1 MPNTTPLISSENATN
16 TLHVTMLIYP
26 HVLATGL
33 TLPIEMLLA
42 GEAFARSQRSVS
54 LKTKPLQT
62 SKKLNIQLLG
72 ENNQPIKSRAGMQF
86 VPDLW
91 LNHTNN
97 RNTDTGNTDYKSID
111 SKEMATVPDIIVV
124 PSLWRNPR
132 PVLKSNQ
139 RLIAWLKSCWQQGS
153 TLIGV
158 GTGVCFLAES
168 GLLDGHSATT
178 HWHYEAQF
186 KRDYPQVELKPDF
199 FITQSE
205 RIYCAASLNALA
217 DIIVH
222 FIAQTY
228 GKAAAQNVERNFSH
242 EIRRPYEEQRYLE
255 GAVDRHPDELI
266 AQIQFW
272 MRTNLSAEINLV
284 QLAQQFGLSQR
295 SFTRR
300 FKAATGTRA
309 TQYWQQLRIESA
321 KDLLA
326 SSNLSI
332 QEIAYHVGYQ
342 DQGHLTR
349 LFKQNLALTPKDYRA
364 MVRKKL
370 FSEQ

>member
-1 MPNTTPLISSENATN
+1 MAISYFFGENMPTQTSKTKKLEVVLA
-16 TLHVTMLIYP
+16 IYQ
-26 HVLATGL
+26 HVLATSL
-33 TLPIEMLLA
+33 TLPVEMLLA
-42 GEAFARSQRSVS
+42 GEAFSRRYDRLTTTLSTQFLSESEQV
-54 LKTKPLQT
+54 
-62 SKKLNIQLLG
+62 
-72 ENNQPIKSRAGMQF
+72 IKSRAGLSF
-86 VPDLW
+86 VADIVL
-91 LNHTNN
+91 
-97 RNTDTGNTDYKSID
+97 GDYLS
-111 SKEMATVPDIIVV
+111 SAVVPDIILV

-132 PVLKSNQ
+132 PVLKKHKK
-139 RLIAWLKSCWQQGS
+139 LISWLKDCWQQGS

-168 GLLDGHSATT
+168 GLLDNHPATT
-178 HWHYEAQF
+178 HWHYVEQF

-222 FIAQTY
+222 IISQTY
-228 GKAAAQNVERNFSH
+228 GRAAAQNVERNFSH
-242 EIRRPYEEQRYLE
+242 EIRKPYEEQRYLE
-255 GAVDRHPDELI
+255 GAVDRHADELI

-272 MRTNLSAEINLV
+272 LRTNLNTDLTLEE
-284 QLAQQFGLSQR
+284 LAGQFGLSQR

-300 FKAATGTRA
+300 FKEATGVRA
-309 TQYWQQLRIESA
+309 TQYWQQLRIETA

-349 LFKQNLALTPKDYRA
+349 LFKQSLSLTPKDYRA

-370 FSEQ
+370 FS

>member
-1 MPNTTPLISSENATN
+1 MAKILYLDNQMSVENNNDSKTDQ
-16 TLHVTMLIYP
+16 LRVSLVIYQ

-33 TLPIEMLLA
+33 TLPLEMLLA
-42 GEAFARSQRSVS
+42 GEAFARRYDKSTTNLITQLVSQEN
-54 LKTKPLQT
+54 KTVT
-62 SKKLNIQLLG
+62 
-72 ENNQPIKSRAGMQF
+72 SRAGIQLQ
-86 VPDLW
+86 PDIA
-91 LNHTNN
+91 LNNLPN
-97 RNTDTGNTDYKSID
+97 DKDY
-111 SKEMATVPDIIVV
+111 VPDIILI

-132 PVLKSNQ
+132 PVLRKHEK
-139 RLIAWLKSCWQQGS
+139 LIAWLKYCWQQGS
-153 TLIGV
+153 ILLGV

-168 GLLDGHSATT
+168 GLLDDHSATT
-178 HWHYEAQF
+178 HWHYVDQF
-186 KRDYPQVELKPDF
+186 KRDYPKVKIKPDF

-222 FIAQTY
+222 IIRQTY
-228 GKAAAQNVERNFSH
+228 GRAAAQNVERNFSH
-242 EIRRPYEEQRYLE
+242 EIRKPYEEQRYLE
-255 GAVDRHPDELI
+255 GAVDRHADELI

-272 MRTNLSAEINLV
+272 LRTNLSSELSLAE
-284 QLAQQFGLSQR
+284 LAEQFGLSQR

-300 FKAATGTRA
+300 FKTATGIRA
-309 TQYWQQLRIESA
+309 TEYWQQLRIEAA

-332 QEIAYHVGYQ
+332 QEISYHVGYQ

-349 LFKQNLALTPKDYRA
+349 LFKQNLSLTPKDYRA

-370 FSEQ
+370 FSQS

>member
-1 MPNTTPLISSENATN
+1 MPINKKKISQTN
-16 TLHVTMLIYP
+16 QLQVSLVIYQ

-33 TLPIEMLLA
+33 TLPLEMLLA
-42 GEAFARSQRSVS
+42 GEAFARRYDKSTIT
-54 LKTKPLQT
+54 LKT
-62 SKKLNIQLLG
+62 QLVSQ
-72 ENNQPIKSRAGMQF
+72 ENKAVISRAGLRF
-86 VPDLW
+86 SPDISLDN
-91 LNHTNN
+91 LTADE
-97 RNTDTGNTDYKSID
+97 TY
-111 SKEMATVPDIIVV
+111 VPDIILV

-132 PVLKSNQ
+132 PVLRNHTK
-139 RLIAWLKSCWQQGS
+139 LITWLKHCWQQGS
-153 TLIGV
+153 TLLAV

-168 GLLDGHSATT
+168 GLLDNHSATT
-178 HWHYEAQF
+178 HWHYVEQF
-186 KRDYPQVELKPDF
+186 KRDYPKVELKPDF

-222 FIAQTY
+222 IISQTY
-228 GKAAAQNVERNFSH
+228 GRAAAQNVERNFSH
-242 EIRRPYEEQRYLE
+242 EIRKPYEEQRYLE
-255 GAVDRHPDELI
+255 GAVDRHADELI

-272 MRTNLSAEINLV
+272 LRTNLNSDISLAE
-284 QLAQQFGLSQR
+284 LAAQFGLSQR
-295 SFTRR
+295 SFSRR
-300 FKAATGTRA
+300 FKEATGIRA
-309 TQYWQQLRIESA
+309 TEYWQQLRIEAA

-342 DQGHLTR
+342 DQGHLSR

-370 FSEQ
+370 FSQS

>member
-1 MPNTTPLISSENATN
+1 MENFQV
-16 TLHVTMLIYP
+16 TLVIYQ

-42 GEAFARSQRSVS
+42 GEAYAQRYDKSA
-54 LKTKPLQT
+54 TNLQT
-62 SKKLNIQLLG
+62 QWLSEDNNTVISKAGIGLNPSTDL
-72 ENNQPIKSRAGMQF
+72 ENVGI
-86 VPDLW
+86 PD
-91 LNHTNN
+91 
-97 RNTDTGNTDYKSID
+97 
-111 SKEMATVPDIIVV
+111 VIII

-132 PVLKSNQ
+132 PVLKEN
-139 RLIAWLKSCWQQGS
+139 RKIIKWLKNCWQQGS

-168 GLLDGHSATT
+168 GLLDNRPATT
-178 HWHYEAQF
+178 HWHYVKQF

-222 FIAQTY
+222 LINQTY

-242 EIRRPYEEQRYLE
+242 EIRKPYKEQRYLE
-255 GAVDRHPDELI
+255 GGVDRHPDELI

-272 MRTNLSAEINLV
+272 LKTNLHSEINLT

-300 FKAATGTRA
+300 FKNATGVRA
-309 TQYWQQLRIESA
+309 TQYWQELRIESA
-321 KDLLA
+321 KELLS

-342 DQGHLTR
+342 DQGHLTK
-349 LFKQNLALTPKDYRA
+349 LFKKFLSLTPKDYRK

-370 FSEQ
+370 FSQS